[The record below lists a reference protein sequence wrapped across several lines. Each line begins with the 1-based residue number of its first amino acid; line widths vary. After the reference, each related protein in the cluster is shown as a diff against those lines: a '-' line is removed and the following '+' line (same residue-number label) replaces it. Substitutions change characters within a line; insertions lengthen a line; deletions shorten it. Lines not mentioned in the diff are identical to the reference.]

1 MCGIV
6 GAVLRE
12 GSVLDGLLAGL
23 RALEYRGYD
32 SAGVAVGADGGVS
45 IRRQAGRLEA
55 LEAVLAD
62 GALDGA
68 QIGIGHTRWATHGPP
83 TAINAHPH
91 TDAGGH
97 VALVHNGIIENYLEL
112 REELCEQG
120 VEFVSETDTEVL
132 AQLVG
137 RELATGAA
145 LADAV
150 RRALARVRGYYAIAA
165 LAIAD
170 DSSLVCARQGPPLCL
185 GIVEGG
191 AFLASDPLALV
202 RHTHDLIFLEDGD
215 VATLRPGSHTVVDE
229 EGNEVLRAAVRVDL
243 DEEQAGRGSYAHFM
257 LKEIHE
263 QPDVLARTAFDRIDE
278 ESGEVFF
285 SEDGWDP
292 DRLRA
297 IERVQLLACG
307 TARYACQVAAFQIE
321 GLGGIPA
328 EVDYASEFR
337 YRSPRLSPGTL
348 ALAISQSGETADT
361 LAALRLARELG
372 ARAGAICNVPES
384 TLVREADCF
393 LMTRAGPEIGV
404 ASTKAFVSQI
414 VTSYLL
420 AVAIGRSR
428 GELDADEGRVLLKDL
443 RLLRPQLAQLLS
455 RETHERI
462 ADIADRHYQV
472 KGFMF
477 LGRGIQYPVAL
488 EGALKLKEIS
498 YMHAEGYPAGEM
510 KHGPIALIEPGMTT
524 VVIANK
530 GPLAEKVRSNL
541 EQVRARGGQVIC
553 VGSDLESLALAD
565 ETIEVPETS
574 PWLAPVLSVAPLQLL
589 AYEVALRRGCDIDKP
604 RNLAKSVTVE

>member
-91 TDAGGH
+91 TDVGGH

-145 LADAV
+145 LVDAV
-150 RRALARVRGYYAIAA
+150 RRTLARVRGYYAIAA

-170 DSSLVCARQGPPLCL
+170 DRSLVCARQGPPLCL
-185 GIVEGG
+185 GVVEGG

-202 RHTHDLIFLEDGD
+202 RHTQDLIFLEDGD
-215 VATLRPGSHTVVDE
+215 VATLRPGFHAVVDE

-278 ESGEVFF
+278 ESGEVCF

-321 GLGGIPA
+321 GLAGIPA
-328 EVDYASEFR
+328 DVDYASEFR

-420 AVAIGRSR
+420 AVAIGCSR
-428 GELDADEGRVLLKDL
+428 GELDADEGRALLKDL
-443 RLLRPQLAQLLS
+443 RLLRPRLAQLLS

-477 LGRGIQYPVAL
+477 LGRGIHYPVAL

-553 VGSDLESLALAD
+553 VGSDPESLALAD

>member
-1 MCGIV
+1 VCGIV

-137 RELATGAA
+137 RELATGAV

-278 ESGEVFF
+278 ETGEVCF

-443 RLLRPQLAQLLS
+443 RLLRPLLAQLLS

-565 ETIEVPETS
+565 DAIEVPETS

>member
-12 GSVLDGLLAGL
+12 GSVLEGLLAGL
-23 RALEYRGYD
+23 RALEYRGSD
-32 SAGVAVGADGGVS
+32 SAGVAVGEDGGVS

-91 TDAGGH
+91 TDVGGH

-145 LADAV
+145 LVDAV
-150 RRALARVRGYYAIAA
+150 RRTLARVRGYYAIAA

-170 DSSLVCARQGPPLCL
+170 DRSLVCARQGPPLCL
-185 GIVEGG
+185 GVVEGG

-202 RHTHDLIFLEDGD
+202 RHTQDLIFLEDGD
-215 VATLRPGSHTVVDE
+215 VATLRPGFHAVVDE

-278 ESGEVFF
+278 ESGEVCF

-321 GLGGIPA
+321 GLAGIPA
-328 EVDYASEFR
+328 DVDYASEFR

-420 AVAIGRSR
+420 SVAIGCSR
-428 GELDADEGRVLLKDL
+428 GELDADEGCALLKDL
-443 RLLRPQLAQLLS
+443 RLLRPRLAQLLS

-477 LGRGIQYPVAL
+477 LGRGIHYPVAL

-553 VGSDLESLALAD
+553 VGSDPGSLDLAD
-565 ETIEVPETS
+565 EPIEVPETS